1 MFNKY
6 LKYKNKY
13 LSLKK
18 GGSAKAECTKDSSAQ
33 ECKCPVCKE
42 SVLDESIKPNIKEH
56 LKEHLVLVSAQDG
69 WYIYIDD
76 DGRFYMTGS
85 PEPITKPYEP
95 FNTDYPL
102 INAAWGRLVLPHL
115 TATWEHC
122 KLCLIFPYS
131 DIADTNTLFQINA
144 EDTRILGDR
153 IYITENTRLVLGK
166 SIADHMD
173 DYNNMR
179 PLVQYMT
186 NRVTVFDD
194 SIKEYRSPELLY
206 ESFRMLCEKYG
217 ILIKYPTHI
226 AKARYNPEEEKLYLI
241 NTLMD
246 IYKDRKSLYKISPAT
261 KCDENYFRY
270 LKNKVKKTIFNDYC
284 LIETIHNETLR
295 NTVDRVIKEN
305 YKNIYIL
312 DYCNIEQR
320 NLNCREYA
328 KSSACV
334 RNLEDK
340 IVPLHEIEIFKPYIF
355 RNSKSVYYETIPDEI
370 FGIDEESLFNTR
382 YFKRLLDSYKVQ
394 GEYLGKKE
402 AEKAV
407 DDAEKELRILD
418 SSIISE
424 YITSTSFEHTS
435 KFLNLHFKGASNF
448 MNRETLI
455 VNKLYGGEI
464 FRQLCN
470 YVESNGISKE
480 WIQTWYRNFSYK
492 FKLCTTCG
500 SSINT
505 ESIDNFC
512 KKCGNKINYINPFT
526 LI

>member
-1 MFNKY
+1 
-6 LKYKNKY
+6 
-13 LSLKK
+13 
-18 GGSAKAECTKDSSAQ
+18 
-33 ECKCPVCKE
+33 
-42 SVLDESIKPNIKEH
+42 
-56 LKEHLVLVSAQDG
+56 
-69 WYIYIDD
+69 
-76 DGRFYMTGS
+76 
-85 PEPITKPYEP
+85 
-95 FNTDYPL
+95 
-102 INAAWGRLVLPHL
+102 
-115 TATWEHC
+115 
-122 KLCLIFPYS
+122 
-131 DIADTNTLFQINA
+131 
-144 EDTRILGDR
+144 
-153 IYITENTRLVLGK
+153 
-166 SIADHMD
+166 
-173 DYNNMR
+173 
-179 PLVQYMT
+179 
-186 NRVTVFDD
+186 
-194 SIKEYRSPELLY
+194 
-206 ESFRMLCEKYG
+206 MLCEKYG

-226 AKARYNPEEEKLYLI
+226 AKARYNPEEGKLYLI

-246 IYKDRKSLYKISPAT
+246 IYNYRKSLYKISPAT

-270 LKNKVKKTIFNDYC
+270 LKNKVKQTIFNDYC

-312 DYCNIEQR
+312 DYCDIEQR
-320 NLNCREYA
+320 NSGANGIF
-328 KSSACV
+328 SACV
-334 RNLEDK
+334 RNLEDE

-355 RNSKSVYYETIPDEI
+355 RNSISIYYETIPNAI
-370 FGIDEESLFNTR
+370 FGIDMDSLFNTR
-382 YFKRLLDSYKVQ
+382 YFKVLLDRFKRN
-394 GEYLGKKE
+394 GELLGKKE

-435 KFLNLHFKGASNF
+435 EFLNLHFKDASDF

-505 ESIDNFC
+505 DAIDNFC